1 MHCIECAFNLNHE
14 HRALIRPDQLP
25 KYMLIAMQEQ
35 KTACQSTPL
44 RAAPNQ
50 ADHTLLEADE
60 PAEQLPAGNIIEQL
74 RQQEKEEII
83 FALKKSKGNIAR
95 AAEELG
101 LSRQR
106 LHYRLKKYNL
116 Q

>member
-35 KTACQSTPL
+35 KTDCQSIPL
-44 RAAPNQ
+44 RTTLNQ
-50 ADHTLLEADE
+50 ADQALQEAEE
-60 PAEQLPAGNIIEQL
+60 PVEQLPAGSIIEQL

-83 FALKKSKGNIAR
+83 IALKKSKGNIAR

-106 LHYRLKKYNL
+106 LHYRLKKYSL
-116 Q
+116 R